1 MFELIFYILI
11 KPLLEGYALP
21 IIPKMEHSATQ
32 ETVVSM
38 PVRIYDDVL
47 DVVITAESAI
57 AVDATTGAI
66 LFEKE
71 ASQKRSIASIT
82 KLMTVLVFL
91 EGNPSLSGSIIM
103 TAQDRSRGGIEHF
116 FIGEEVRVSDVVYAA
131 LVGSDNDAAHM
142 LARASGGVEAFVEKM
157 NAKAR
162 ALGMED
168 TVFVEPTGL
177 HAGNTSTARD
187 IVILLQEAS
196 KLQLLA
202 DASTRRS
209 YTFEVT
215 GLDDKPRTVKV
226 YTTNQLASSPYLEV
240 TVAKTGY
247 VPEAGYCVA
256 TFLKGSNER
265 PYYIVVLGSSDITA
279 RFQDAKTLEYFI
291 SHAYQYE

>member
-11 KPLLEGYALP
+11 KPLLEGYTLP
-21 IIPKMEHSATQ
+21 TLTRMDSASVEQ
-32 ETVVSM
+32 SVVSL
-38 PVRIYDDVL
+38 PVRTYNDVL

-71 ASQKRSIASIT
+71 AKQKRSIASIT

-91 EGNPSLSGSIIM
+91 ESNPSLSGVITM
-103 TAQDRSRGGIEHF
+103 TAEDRSRGGIEHF

-142 LARASGGVEAFVEKM
+142 LARASGGVEVFVEKM
-157 NAKAR
+157 NIKAR
-162 ALGMED
+162 ALGMHD

-187 IVILLQEAS
+187 IVSLLQEAS
-196 KLQLLA
+196 KFQLLA
-202 DASTRRS
+202 DASTRRA

-215 GLDDKPRTVKV
+215 GLDEKPRTVKV

-265 PYYIVVLGSSDITA
+265 PYYIVILGSSDITA

-291 SHAYQYE
+291 SHAYRYE